1 MDGSDS
7 ISPGIAPVTGLDIT
21 GAWHLA
27 DCLLTYANGKTQ
39 RPWASSASGY
49 LIYSPNGHM
58 CLSLNYPGRT
68 GNIECI
74 SYCGQYEIVLRAV
87 RDRCRPRLSLDCGQ
101 REYPRHRHRSGTDR
115 HDRERP
121 SGAQRVAGAGGR
133 SGIDT
138 AICLEPCAGS
148 GVPNGFNTPC
158 AALKLL

>member
-1 MDGSDS
+1 MDGSDA

-74 SYCGQYEIVLRAV
+74 SYCGQYEIVADRVFHTIAV
-87 RDRCRPRLSLDCGQ
+87 SANIRDIGTVLEQTVMIENDRLVLSVS
-101 REYPRHRHRSGTDR
+101 PA
-115 HDRERP
+115 P
-121 SGAQRVAGAGGR
+121 AGG
-133 SGIDT
+133 
-138 AICLEPCAGS
+138 PGS
-148 GVPNGFNTPC
+148 TLQYVWNRAQGQEFPMASTPR
-158 AALKLL
+158 ALP

>member
-74 SYCGQYEIVLRAV
+74 SYCGQYEIVADRVFHSIAVSANIRDIGTVLEQTRTTVWCSACRWRRRAV
-87 RDRCRPRLSLDCGQ
+87 RDRHCNM
-101 REYPRHRHRSGTDR
+101 SGTVR
-115 HDRERP
+115 
-121 SGAQRVAGAGGR
+121 RVR
-133 SGIDT
+133 SSQWLQHPVRCPEIALT
-138 AICLEPCAGS
+138 GS
-148 GVPNGFNTPC
+148 I
-158 AALKLL
+158 